1 MPKPNRLAAAAGLA
15 VLALGACTAE
25 GSDDAAPDAT
35 ASAAATT
42 ESAAPTE
49 SELTDTGDAGCDAT
63 FDPATDDA
71 IMEPYVGEWISEE
84 QSPVGADWPETST
97 VCIEADGTV
106 TYEAPA
112 GIWEGHLTVGDESVP
127 MMDLDQVEGSD
138 GGNLLLDCNYT
149 ADEDTI
155 GLVESGDDGRWFTY
169 ARA

>member
-1 MPKPNRLAAAAGLA
+1 MPKPNRLAAAAAGLA

-25 GSDDAAPDAT
+25 ESDDAAPDAT
-35 ASAAATT
+35 TSAAT

-49 SELTDTGDAGCDAT
+49 SEPIDSGCDAT

-71 IMEPYVGEWISEE
+71 VMEPYVGEWISEE

-138 GGNLLLDCNYT
+138 GGHLLLDCNYT
-149 ADEDTI
+149 AGEDTI

-169 ARA
+169 VRA